1 VTGIHLRVFYWS
13 LLVLLA
19 STSFSCRNGSRKP
32 FQRTLRDYARDARQR
47 GAREALV
54 PYWSDEE
61 EGEMLLVPTFEE
73 ALSEYQW
80 VVGEPIE
87 EKTVTF
93 DQITNSS
100 EPDSIYTVYRIRV
113 EKRFGASKPLEPAHP
128 LVKRILKQIPPLA
141 NEILVLK
148 SGGAITVDGVLLK
161 KSGSM
166 CFSELMPRRYLLAL
180 RTDTSGRVGW
190 LEMGCRSIFMLD
202 GDRLSPRQTTPEV
215 VTIGMKERF
224 GNSLASFSNGFK
236 SSP

>member
-1 VTGIHLRVFYWS
+1 VTAIHLRIFYWP

-19 STSFSCRNGSRKP
+19 SASFSCRNGSRKP

-61 EGEMLLVPTFEE
+61 EGEMLFVPSFDD
-73 ALSEYQW
+73 ALGAYLW
-80 VVGEPIE
+80 IVGEPIE
-87 EKTVTF
+87 EKTLTF
-93 DQITNSS
+93 DRIADST
-100 EPDSIYTVYRIRV
+100 EADSIYTVYRIRV
-113 EKRFGASKPLEPAHP
+113 EKRFGASKPLEPTHP
-128 LVKRILKQIPPLA
+128 LVKRILKQIPPRA

-161 KSGSM
+161 KSGSG

-180 RTDTSGRVGW
+180 RTYASGRVGL
-190 LEMGCRSIFMLD
+190 LEMGCKSIFMVD
-202 GDRLSPRQTTPEV
+202 GDHLSPRQTTPELI
-215 VTIGMKERF
+215 TIGMKERF

-236 SSP
+236 SPL